1 MRFIMPTEQEYIL
14 YYRHR
19 IDIVLIQAAQAT
31 CPSARCAYEQLTRL
45 YREILVDLERGK
57 TERLS
62 PAGAPGPVVARQGNA
77 DDIQAA

>member
-1 MRFIMPTEQEYIL
+1 MPTDKEDIL

-31 CPSARCAYEQLTRL
+31 CPSARCAYEELTRL
-45 YREILVDLERGK
+45 YREVLGELERAK

-62 PAGAPGPVVARQGNA
+62 PAGAPPPLVARQGNA